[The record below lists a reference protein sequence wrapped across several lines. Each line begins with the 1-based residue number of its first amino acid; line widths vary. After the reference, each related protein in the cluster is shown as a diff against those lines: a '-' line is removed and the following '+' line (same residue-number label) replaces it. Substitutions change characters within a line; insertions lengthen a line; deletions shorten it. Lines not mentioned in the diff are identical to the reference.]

1 MPAGADSGWKG
12 GLRPDVHVLGQQGAP
27 RHAPQARTLE
37 LSDKAY
43 AAYELFKWAD
53 SPERALV
60 CTVRDVLRL
69 RPAYPGIDFS
79 TSLYLHGRWPCV
91 YVELV
96 GLVVGI
102 SPLERACRYTLDD
115 GTGTIEVYCAGRPP
129 PRAPPAPPAGTE
141 QGVYSCYV
149 PPAPAPAPAAAPA
162 REELFRVGELVRCV
176 GRVRAFARD
185 SETLVYATTCDPVAD
200 ATEEPQHALRA
211 LHMAHDV
218 YAHPPTL
225 PPHLA
230 HIPLPEPPANTKA
243 GPGPPPEVKAPP
255 STSAAPPP
263 SAPILPASSPRAPG
277 RHPPAAKERA
287 VGTGRSA
294 GGDAAGAAVGPPSA
308 RALRQ
313 TLLACCRRLWRQA
326 RRHTSPVSAVITA
339 EALYADAELDAHAR
353 SIVRAKLAARGAQRG
368 NEAHGVRRLVAGT
381 VDGLVQEGV
390 LLRVHGGDA
399 VQLASARLI
408 ASCLGALL
416 GVSRAPRGERRLGRA
431 FTAFTIRQ
439 RLQRADVRFAHVSQH
454 AVDAALAE
462 MEVYELVARDG
473 SVWRTVREA
482 GHPGDRSPA

>member
-1 MPAGADSGWKG
+1 MSGQ
-12 GLRPDVHVLGQQGAP
+12 RDAP
-27 RHAPQARTLE
+27 RHAPQVRTLE

-60 CTVRDVLRL
+60 CTVRDVQRL

-115 GTGTIEVYCAGRPP
+115 GTGTIEVYCAGRTP

-149 PPAPAPAPAAAPA
+149 APAPAPAAAAAPA
-162 REELFRVGELVRCV
+162 PDELFRVGELVRCV

-185 SETLVYATTCDPVAD
+185 SETLVYATTCAPVAD

-255 STSAAPPP
+255 STWAPPAP
-263 SAPILPASSPRAPG
+263 SAPILSASPRAPG
-277 RHPPAAKERA
+277 RHPTAAERKA
-287 VGTGRSA
+287 DDTKRSGGR
-294 GGDAAGAAVGPPSA
+294 DAAGAAVGPPSA

-339 EALYADAELDAHAR
+339 EALYADAELAAHAR
-353 SIVRAKLAARGAQRG
+353 TIVRAKLAARGAQRG
-368 NEAHGVRRLVAGT
+368 NEADGVRRLVAGT

-416 GVSRAPRGERRLGRA
+416 GVRRAPLGERRLGRA

-439 RLQRADVRFAHVSQH
+439 RLQRADVRFAHVTQH
-454 AVDAALAE
+454 AVDTALAE
-462 MEVYELVARDG
+462 MEVYELVVRDG

-482 GHPGDRSPA
+482 GQAGDPSPA